1 MLDVQDMPAEEKAG
15 ETPPSE
21 WLLVALMD
29 PAPQPPK
36 ALHARLTRRCRRIA
50 SLVWGGR
57 HGRVAVI
64 VFAAALVV
72 TGVLAAQA
80 YALPLPL

>member
-1 MLDVQDMPAEEKAG
+1 MLDVQDMPAGEQAA

-36 ALHARLTRRCRRIA
+36 ALHARLLRRWRRTA
-50 SLVWGGR
+50 SLAWGSR
-57 HGRVAVI
+57 HGRVAMI
-64 VFAAALVV
+64 IFGAALVI